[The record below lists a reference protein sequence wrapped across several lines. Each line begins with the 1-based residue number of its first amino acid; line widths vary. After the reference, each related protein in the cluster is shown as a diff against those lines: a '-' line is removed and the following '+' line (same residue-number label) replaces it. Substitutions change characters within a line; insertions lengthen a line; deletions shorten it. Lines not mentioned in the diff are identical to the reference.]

1 MLPRLSPD
9 GNLFDATGRAFG
21 HLQPLG
27 PGLKSGPRAWQGQ
40 ASRALK
46 TLATTNAQARPSGV
60 PDGNH
65 NTVRG

>member
-27 PGLKSGPRAWQGQ
+27 PGLKSGPRAWQEQ

-46 TLATTNAQARPSGV
+46 TLVTTNAQARPSGV